1 MNAFEEE
8 EHVVVFFLNDG
19 HFVGGLPL
27 NNSCR
32 CVVSKKT
39 SSSRND
45 YLPWVTRKKHKGLKP
60 LALFIEAL
68 TYGIPTSN
76 SV

>member
-45 YLPWVTRKKHKGLKP
+45 YISFMGRTKKPPMIFP
-60 LALFIEAL
+60 L
-68 TYGIPTSN
+68 IPHMFL
-76 SV
+76 